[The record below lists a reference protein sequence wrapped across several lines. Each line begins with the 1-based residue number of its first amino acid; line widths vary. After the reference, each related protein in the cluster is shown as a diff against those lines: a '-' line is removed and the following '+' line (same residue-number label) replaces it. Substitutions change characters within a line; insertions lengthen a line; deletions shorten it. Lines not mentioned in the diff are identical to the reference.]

1 MQNRKRLPLLL
12 TALMLVFCI
21 ALTGCAGRRSV
32 TAEDFSAACKT
43 AGFEVTDAS
52 ESFDASVIL
61 TALTVTDESV
71 SAGLFVFASADS
83 ARSNYAQML
92 SGVKTGA
99 SGENSSIPANTTGSI
114 SAMKAPQRCST
125 ATAQHCCLRPAA
137 TRKSWTRLSMRSAC
151 NRAYCKNR

>member
-99 SGENSSIPANTTGSI
+99 SGEKFVDSSEYNRFYFSDESATTLLYRNGATLLFATGSDTEKLD
-114 SAMKAPQRCST
+114 ALVDA
-125 ATAQHCCLRPAA
+125 LGV
-137 TRKSWTRLSMRSAC
+137 
-151 NRAYCKNR
+151 

>member
-32 TAEDFSAACKT
+32 TAEDFSAACET

-83 ARSNYAQML
+83 ARSNYVQML

-99 SGENSSIPANTTGSI
+99 SGEKFVDSSEYNRFYFSDESATTLLYRNGATLLFATGSDTEKLDALI
-114 SAMKAPQRCST
+114 DA
-125 ATAQHCCLRPAA
+125 LGV
-137 TRKSWTRLSMRSAC
+137 
-151 NRAYCKNR
+151 

>member
-99 SGENSSIPANTTGSI
+99 SSEKFVDSSEYNRFYSSDESATTLLYRNGATLLFATGSDTEKLD
-114 SAMKAPQRCST
+114 ALVDA
-125 ATAQHCCLRPAA
+125 LGV
-137 TRKSWTRLSMRSAC
+137 
-151 NRAYCKNR
+151 

>member
-32 TAEDFSAACKT
+32 TAEDFSAACET

-99 SGENSSIPANTTGSI
+99 SGEKFVDSSEYNRYTYKGDDLTTVLYRNGTTI
-114 SAMKAPQRCST
+114 LFATGADKDTVNKVVT
-125 ATAQHCCLRPAA
+125 ALG
-137 TRKSWTRLSMRSAC
+137 L
-151 NRAYCKNR
+151 